1 MAGSHRSI
9 ITIPEDISISIH
21 V

>member
-9 ITIPEDISISIH
+9 ITIPEDISISKH